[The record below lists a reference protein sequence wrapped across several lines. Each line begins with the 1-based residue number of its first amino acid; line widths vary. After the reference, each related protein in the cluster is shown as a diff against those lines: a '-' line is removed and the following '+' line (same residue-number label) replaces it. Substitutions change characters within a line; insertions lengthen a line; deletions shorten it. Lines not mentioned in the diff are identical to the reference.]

1 MNKAARILSAGAAVA
16 ALALTGCSES
26 PSAAAVVGGH
36 RIAETEVNQAAQTLT
51 ALTGTELN
59 VSLKQAAF
67 DLTLGEA
74 STLIAE
80 RAGARIT
87 QAEKDEVLA
96 KNELASAVAGTPG
109 GRPWG
114 DAVATTYLVIER
126 IGGDAFRTQ
135 LKELPISVNPRYGTW
150 SAEQL
155 TMVDSSLARVA
166 DPTTLRR

>member
-16 ALALTGCSES
+16 ALVLTGCSEP
-26 PSAAAVVGGH
+26 PSAAAVVDGH
-36 RIAETEVNQAAQTLT
+36 RIADSEVTQAAQTLT

-59 VSLKQAAF
+59 VALKQAAF
-67 DLTLGEA
+67 DLAVGEA
-74 STLIAE
+74 STRIVE

-96 KNELASAVAGTPG
+96 QNELASAVAATPG

-114 DAVATTYLVIER
+114 DAVATTYLAIDKV
-126 IGGDAFRTQ
+126 GGDAYKAQ
-135 LKELPISVNPRYGTW
+135 LKDMPISLNPRYGTW
-150 SAEQL
+150 SSEQL
-155 TMVDSSLARVA
+155 TMIDSSLARVA